1 MNIFFLHLLPE
12 ICAQMHLDKH
22 VIKMILETAQ
32 LLSSAHHMTNSTLG
46 IVGYVPKY
54 KLTHPKHPSSIWT
67 RQSIENYKWL
77 SQLGLELC
85 KEYTYRYGKIHKS
98 QMEIVEL
105 ASNVPNLPILPF
117 TPPLQ
122 AMPDMY
128 KSSDWNLTER
138 SIDNT
143 VDAYRAYYFFGKHK
157 ILSWKG
163 KCNSREVPEWI
174 TEMRSMFDE

>member
-32 LLSSAHHMTNSTLG
+32 LLSSAHHMTKCSVYT
-46 IVGYVPKY
+46 PRY
-54 KLTHPKHPSSIWT
+54 KLTHQKHPSSIWV
-67 RQSIENYKWL
+67 RQSVENYKWL
-77 SQLGLELC
+77 AQLGLELC
-85 KEYTYRYGKIHKS
+85 KEYTYRYNKIHKS
-98 QMEIVEL
+98 QVEIEML
-105 ASNVPNLPILPF
+105 AQNIPDLPNLPF

-128 KSSDWNLTER
+128 KSPDCARADR
-138 SIDNT
+138 SIENT
-143 VDAYRAYYFFGKHK
+143 IEAYRAYYFFGKER

-163 KCNSREVPEWI
+163 KYNGREVPDWI
-174 TEMRSMFDE
+174 IEMRLMFE